1 MRKFLRQLA
10 IDASNRVK
18 NPLLR
23 ARLKD
28 RDFTIVSNN
37 CWGSHIYQHL
47 GEPYRTPFVG
57 LYVDPECYVRLVNRI
72 RWYLQQEVT
81 FVDESR
87 HERVN
92 LFRAKQRHRF
102 PIGLIGGDVELQ
114 FLHYES
120 QQEAADKWSRRAAR
134 VSQDDQRF
142 FYKFCDRDASLEHL
156 AAFDAAPVAH
166 KVCFVADPSVKL
178 QSAVYIPGSRDGQVP
193 DGKKLS
199 RISPRYFDAAAWI
212 NRGDGRPHWWRPLRC
227 A

>member
-1 MRKFLRQLA
+1 MRKFLRKLA

-23 ARLKD
+23 ARLKE

-47 GEPYRTPFVG
+47 GEQYRTPFIG
-57 LYVDPECYVRLVNRI
+57 LYVDPECYVRLVNRT
-72 RWYLQQEVT
+72 RWYLAQDVT
-81 FVDESR
+81 FIDESR
-87 HERVN
+87 HDRVN

-120 QQEAADKWSRRAAR
+120 PQEALDKWSRRAAR

-156 AAFDAAPVAH
+156 TAFDAAPVAH

-212 NRGDGRPHWWRPLRC
+212 NSGDGRPHWWRPLRC